1 MNLYILRHADAAKR
15 DEEKFADDNQRP
27 LVKKGKN
34 KTDKM
39 ARFLRKRKS
48 RVSLILTSPSLRCL
62 EAAKR
67 IRKELKL
74 SKEQV
79 ITLDCLLPE
88 GSNADLIADIKNKY
102 LVDSL
107 LVVGHDPDLPL
118 VDTRYGADLGAVAAA
133 IGASASVSDD
143 VGALVRA
150 LAAELAPG
158 DHVLVMSNG
167 DFCGVH
173 VRLLEALAAR

>member
-107 LVVGHDPDLPL
+107 LVVGHDPNLSLLISQLVTGTPDLL
-118 VDTRYGADLGAVAAA
+118 IDLKKGGLCKLA
-133 IGASASVSDD
+133 ID
-143 VGALVRA
+143 
-150 LAAELAPG
+150 ELTDGKCAT
-158 DHVLVMSNG
+158 LEI
-167 DFCGVH
+167 
-173 VRLLEALAAR
+173 LLTPNF